1 MPYIKQEARL
11 ELDEGAYPTTVG
23 ELNYLLTRQMIK
35 YVSMQTSGV
44 RGALNYQIINDVM
57 GALESAKLEFY
68 RRIAVPYEETKR
80 KDNGDVY
87 PS

>member
-1 MPYIKQEARL
+1 MKTGSI
-11 ELDEGAYPTTVG
+11 G
-23 ELNYLLTRQMIK
+23 EP
-35 YVSMQTSGV
+35 
-44 RGALNYQIINDVM
+44 LNYQMINDVM